1 MGTSSD
7 TTNSTDSSSG
17 GESSGSRGG
26 SVGSSSGCSSSHGL
40 TGGGAHETGSFAWA
54 RPQVLA
60 YCLLQALLYGSYC
73 ITYPETRVASIVVAG
88 GYLLLLAS
96 RELLARLAD
105 QDRARE
111 LFSRCWVITCALVD
125 GALWLTNRRAPLMS
139 DLDTAGML
147 GIILLVMLE
156 GMYMR
161 VLGVRA
167 WARLGAAAC
176 SVTLFAA
183 LPAPWSKRG
192 QPHEALGLAC
202 AHAVGELAIWAV
214 ERRWAGGHEKTA

>member
-1 MGTSSD
+1 MRGFLEL
-7 TTNSTDSSSG
+7 G
-17 GESSGSRGG
+17 RGLYVMEYVVGEGDIDRP
-26 SVGSSSGCSSSHGL
+26 HG
-40 TGGGAHETGSFAWA
+40 
-54 RPQVLA
+54 
-60 YCLLQALLYGSYC
+60 
-73 ITYPETRVASIVVAG
+73 
-88 GYLLLLAS
+88 
-96 RELLARLAD
+96 RLPL
-105 QDRARE
+105 R
-111 LFSRCWVITCALVD
+111 CALVD

-183 LPAPWSKRG
+183 LPAPWSKLG

-214 ERRWAGGHEKTA
+214 ERRRAGGHEKTA